1 MHWFQRH
8 LTLKGRI
15 ILFLTAFFAALMV
28 QMYVNHYQSNVVLDQ
43 LGRQTGN
50 FHSISQFS
58 SGISRQLTAL
68 EKFRWENGDANA
80 LMQTLQSGSSTAD
93 TWLWRID
100 GDLREVG
107 EEQYLLA
114 QAVRTTYE
122 NYDRLMDEL
131 QTDLKRGDTEE
142 AAALYYG
149 EVTLCGGYL
158 QQYTDELLQT
168 AITEGQSTYTRL
180 SALNERLKGV
190 QAVTTLL
197 CVLLGALFVRT
208 VWHLLDPV
216 QQMIVTS
223 RAIGRGELDTPDVI
237 VQQTDEIGHLA
248 GAFNTMKHC
257 LTTLYV
263 PELAANAVTNLTSNP
278 ILIAL
283 LLNLILLVLGCI
295 MDMAP
300 IILIATPIL
309 LPIATSIGIDPIQF
323 GIMVVLNCGIG
334 LLTPPVGAVLFI
346 GSAVAKR
353 PMEKVVKATLPFYLC
368 MIVALLL
375 ITFIPDIS
383 LFIPKLCGYVPSVTP
398 AWF

>member
-1 MHWFQRH
+1 
-8 LTLKGRI
+8 
-15 ILFLTAFFAALMV
+15 
-28 QMYVNHYQSNVVLDQ
+28 
-43 LGRQTGN
+43 
-50 FHSISQFS
+50 
-58 SGISRQLTAL
+58 
-68 EKFRWENGDANA
+68 
-80 LMQTLQSGSSTAD
+80 MQTLQSGSTTAD

-216 QQMIVTS
+216 QQLIVAS

-237 VQQTDEIGHLA
+237 VQQTDEIGQLA

-257 LTTLYV
+257 LTTLHV

-278 ILIAL
+278 ILI
-283 LLNLILLVLGCI
+283 
-295 MDMAP
+295 
-300 IILIATPIL
+300 
-309 LPIATSIGIDPIQF
+309 
-323 GIMVVLNCGIG
+323 
-334 LLTPPVGAVLFI
+334 
-346 GSAVAKR
+346 
-353 PMEKVVKATLPFYLC
+353 
-368 MIVALLL
+368 ALLL

>member
-43 LGRQTGN
+43 LDRQTGN

-68 EKFRWENGDANA
+68 ENFRWENGDANA
-80 LMQTLQSGSSTAD
+80 LMQTLQSGSTTAD

-216 QQMIVTS
+216 QQMIVAS

-237 VQQTDEIGHLA
+237 VQQTDE
-248 GAFNTMKHC
+248 
-257 LTTLYV
+257 
-263 PELAANAVTNLTSNP
+263 
-278 ILIAL
+278 
-283 LLNLILLVLGCI
+283 
-295 MDMAP
+295 
-300 IILIATPIL
+300 
-309 LPIATSIGIDPIQF
+309 IGIDPIQF

>member
-1 MHWFQRH
+1 
-8 LTLKGRI
+8 
-15 ILFLTAFFAALMV
+15 
-28 QMYVNHYQSNVVLDQ
+28 
-43 LGRQTGN
+43 
-50 FHSISQFS
+50 
-58 SGISRQLTAL
+58 
-68 EKFRWENGDANA
+68 
-80 LMQTLQSGSSTAD
+80 MQTLQSGSTTAD

-122 NYDRLMDEL
+122 NYDRLVDEL

-216 QQMIVTS
+216 QQMIVAS

-237 VQQTDEIGHLA
+237 VQQTDEIGQLA

-257 LTTLYV
+257 LTTLHV